1 MLCRTINAM
10 KEKQWLKFW
19 GENKVKKAVKD
30 RKLQTQRPDLSNIIQ
45 KKSSL
50 QIEKMRFVA
59 AVVVFFFLNEND
71 CHVSGFI

>member
-1 MLCRTINAM
+1 M

-59 AVVVFFFLNEND
+59 AVVFFF
-71 CHVSGFI
+71 F